1 VYGIA
6 AFLISFGIF
15 KKDFKSLIISIII
28 LILYGSLIYGVIP
41 LQRGVSWESHL
52 LGALVGIGTAGVLL
66 SAITAVVV
74 LIIQIPICIAA
85 LILPKK
91 YPELHEDSGFK
102 PPTTLL
108 KIMGIGGAIISLIF
122 VLLLFSDSEGGLIIS
137 LIVFPY
143 IAIGIIVYFIR
154 NRRLKNR
161 GIDVRKR
168 LQNFPKE
175 VKIEEKLPGKV
186 ERLAREIDENK

>member
-1 VYGIA
+1 MAGRD
-6 AFLISFGIF
+6 GIF
-15 KKDFKSLIISIII
+15 PKKLAKVSKKHKTPTNSLTLLLITGIIF
-28 LILYGSLIYGVIP
+28 LVIFVP
-41 LQRGVSWESHL
+41 L
-52 LGALVGIGTAGVLL
+52 LGPIVGIGTAGVLL